1 MTPQAPVRPLVKALQ
16 RLSNLPKRNLLL
28 ISVALTGLLGA
39 IYVCSAIALE
49 QSIRVAEKQSA
60 EQAVESVRGLLK
72 QTYTDFTDRFPDWS
86 AWDDTYEFI
95 TDRNSDYIKSN
106 LAPESLARMNV
117 NVVLYYNLSGEQVY
131 GVGVDV
137 QSKRSLPVPPQLEA
151 QISPLL
157 RAASYQR
164 PVTGLIML
172 PRGPLLVTAQ
182 PILTTL
188 GEGPVQGTIIF
199 GRYLDINRLQR
210 LAQRYELTLYRR
222 DQPLPLELD
231 PVVQGL
237 TRSQIAVYPRTEEI
251 ITGYAN
257 FNDIYNN
264 PALLVQ
270 VDAPRDIYQQGKVNL
285 HNLLIAL
292 CVVGGAFW
300 LVALLLLMRQ
310 SRLYQQVQ
318 QLNADLE
325 FQVEDRTLQLIQSLN
340 FEALLKR
347 ITDKVRD
354 SLDEQQILQTAVEE
368 LAGLDIECCDTAIYD
383 LAKQTSAIVA
393 EYAKQLPPAQGAV
406 FLMSEYPD
414 LYQWLMREQYLHC
427 CFLHSANIRSSTRGM
442 TVLACPM
449 SDDRGVIGDLWLY
462 RQSEPFQM
470 AEIRLVQQVANQ
482 CAIAI
487 RQARLYQ
494 AAQAQVTE
502 LERLNRLKDDF
513 LNTVSHEMRTPMSSI
528 KMAIQML
535 EISLESGEDNLA
547 GIRLEGTRASRYFK
561 ILQDQCD
568 REIGLINNLLD
579 LSRLE
584 AGGETLSLSTIEPHG
599 WLAQVV
605 EPFIDR
611 TRRQQQRLTLAIEAE
626 LPKFSTD
633 LSKLERIVTEL
644 LNNACKYTPAE
655 QEIELTVRS
664 QADTMLIFR
673 VTNSGVQLDP
683 VELTRIFDKFYRI
696 PRHDPWN
703 HGGTGLGLALVKKLV
718 AYLGGWIQVGQGE
731 NQIWFQVEL
740 PSLPMEGTVA
750 VKKTPD

>member
-1 MTPQAPVRPLVKALQ
+1 
-16 RLSNLPKRNLLL
+16 
-28 ISVALTGLLGA
+28 
-39 IYVCSAIALE
+39 
-49 QSIRVAEKQSA
+49 
-60 EQAVESVRGLLK
+60 
-72 QTYTDFTDRFPDWS
+72 
-86 AWDDTYEFI
+86 
-95 TDRNSDYIKSN
+95 
-106 LAPESLARMNV
+106 
-117 NVVLYYNLSGEQVY
+117 
-131 GVGVDV
+131 
-137 QSKRSLPVPPQLEA
+137 
-151 QISPLL
+151 
-157 RAASYQR
+157 
-164 PVTGLIML
+164 
-172 PRGPLLVTAQ
+172 
-182 PILTTL
+182 
-188 GEGPVQGTIIF
+188 
-199 GRYLDINRLQR
+199 
-210 LAQRYELTLYRR
+210 
-222 DQPLPLELD
+222 
-231 PVVQGL
+231 
-237 TRSQIAVYPRTEEI
+237 
-251 ITGYAN
+251 
-257 FNDIYNN
+257 
-264 PALLVQ
+264 
-270 VDAPRDIYQQGKVNL
+270 
-285 HNLLIAL
+285 
-292 CVVGGAFW
+292 
-300 LVALLLLMRQ
+300 
-310 SRLYQQVQ
+310 
-318 QLNADLE
+318 
-325 FQVEDRTLQLIQSLN
+325 
-340 FEALLKR
+340 
-347 ITDKVRD
+347 
-354 SLDEQQILQTAVEE
+354 
-368 LAGLDIECCDTAIYD
+368 
-383 LAKQTSAIVA
+383 
-393 EYAKQLPPAQGAV
+393 
-406 FLMSEYPD
+406 
-414 LYQWLMREQYLHC
+414 
-427 CFLHSANIRSSTRGM
+427 
-442 TVLACPM
+442 M